1 MKYVAAYALLV
12 LGGKADPSE
21 GDVDKLLKDAG
32 VKGEA
37 DHTKLLVAAV
47 KGKKLNEL
55 ISEGKK
61 KMVVAGPAAV
71 AGGAPSG
78 GSAPAKKAAVVEE
91 KKEEE
96 AADVDMGGL
105 FGDDY

>member
-1 MKYVAAYALLV
+1 MKYTAAYALLV

-32 VKGEA
+32 VKGDPE
-37 DHTKLLVAAV
+37 HTKRIVSAL
-47 KGKKLNEL
+47 KGKSFNDLV
-55 ISEGKK
+55 SEGKK
-61 KMVVAGPAAV
+61 KMASSGTVVV
-71 AGGAPSG
+71 AGGAP
-78 GSAPAKKAAVVEE
+78 AAAKGAAAKEEKKEE

-96 AADVDMGGL
+96 AEVDMGGL